1 MSKLS
6 RIPALAPFGGRDYRR
21 LWSGD
26 LLTSWAFE
34 MENIILSWYILVET
48 GSVVLL
54 ALYGSLIYLGTLVSP
69 MFGVVGDRIG
79 HRNLLTGMR
88 LSYAALAAVIATL
101 GLAGLL
107 NPIVVLCI
115 VACIGLIRPSDLGV
129 RAALVSAIVP
139 APQLMAATSL
149 ARTTVE
155 SARIT
160 GAIAGALLVATLG
173 MSYAYVAIT
182 LFYLLGALAT
192 RRVAPPP
199 PKPVVRDAAGDVVKA
214 ASPWRDLKEG
224 ILYVWRSPQLLACM
238 LIAFMVNLTA
248 YPMSNGLLPYVARE
262 IYNIDQTGLSY
273 LVAGFAGGGLI
284 GSVILSVMGTRVRA
298 GRMTLIFIL
307 IWYVMLLGFSR
318 MPTPATGFV
327 MLMIAGA
334 CQTLSLVSLSVLL
347 LRTSD
352 ERYRGRVM
360 GVRMLA
366 IYGLPM
372 GLMISGPL
380 LAYLGFVATSTLYVA
395 IGIACILLI
404 AWRWWQHLWPLSAKA
419 NA

>member
-6 RIPALAPFGGRDYRR
+6 RISALAPFQVRDYRR
-21 LWSGD
+21 LWCGD

-34 MENIILSWYILVET
+34 MENIILGWYILVET

-69 MFGVVGDRIG
+69 MFGVMGDRIG

-88 LSYAALAAVIATL
+88 LSYACLAAVIAAL
-101 GLAGLL
+101 GLAGNLS
-107 NPIVVLCI
+107 PIVVLCI
-115 VACIGLIRPSDLGV
+115 VGVIGMIRPSDLGV

-139 APQLMAATSL
+139 PAQLMPATSL

-160 GAIAGALLVATLG
+160 GAIAGAYLVAQLG
-173 MSYAYVAIT
+173 MSHAYIAIA

-192 RRVAPPP
+192 QRVQPPP
-199 PKPVVRDAAGDVVKA
+199 PRQILRDAAGDVMA
-214 ASPWRDLKEG
+214 HPSPWRDLKEG
-224 ILYVWRSPQLLACM
+224 IVYVWRAPQLLACM
-238 LIAFMVNLTA
+238 LIAFIVNLTA

-262 IYNIDQTGLSY
+262 IYKIDQTGLSY

-284 GSVILSVMGTRVRA
+284 GSIALSVMGTRVRA
-298 GRMTLIFIL
+298 GRMTVVFVL
-307 IWYVMLLGFSR
+307 IWYVMLLAFSR
-318 MPTPATGFV
+318 MPTPATGFAV
-327 MLMIAGA
+327 LMVAGA

-347 LRTSD
+347 LRTSE

-366 IYGLPM
+366 IYGLPT
-372 GLMISGPL
+372 GLMLSGPL
-380 LAYLGFVATSTLYVA
+380 LASQGFVATSTLYVA
-395 IGIACILLI
+395 FGTACVLRRC
-404 AWRWWQHLWPLSAKA
+404 WRWWRYLWPLDAKA
-419 NA
+419 NG